1 MALAAGYVL
10 STLWHDT
17 AEFMVSMLGFVP
29 SGVVSSF
36 VASMLL
42 ILLPPVVL
50 FFHGQSYKNLTGRV
64 VGSFLFTLLA
74 MAFLVTPMTKALVLD
89 GPSAQVFEWVT
100 KNADLIIGVGVMAAV
115 FDMLFSKIPVI
126 SRKK

>member
-29 SGVVSSF
+29 GGVVSSF

-89 GPSAQVFEWVT
+89 GPSIQVFEWVT